1 MKKNYTVIRK
11 LVFTGLR
18 PMVIAL
24 FVAFLAQVASLGAQ
38 NLTFPLNNGFS
49 VYIYGTGPTICQSSS
64 AYSFMYPFPGPL
76 NFVNPSLINTWSNL
90 WNNNQGSYHV
100 AEAGVTKQIV
110 VEIPVAGGLGV
121 NSTLYYNFGQFD
133 GNPAAPSYT
142 STGVYNPNNNTN
154 RHELNLN
161 FPLGM
166 SKGYLAFIVN
176 DPGWPTHICVIP
188 FVVEGATVAQV
199 DILGTTVQPQMPH
212 LVLHAPP
219 GDGSSST
226 FQESKTT
233 CRELVDSYAEDNSNS
248 ANLAVKL
255 GFAGSAGIF
264 VTTNFEFSVTFSGGV
279 TAGDMVVKTQG
290 KQTCVTVN
298 EEFSTT
304 ELTGPTG
311 GGDVF
316 IGYGTDLA
324 YGVYP
329 FIIADQATCASKLD
343 TGLVFAP
350 VGPPRKFAYTKTA
363 ILSDIAELEAVVAD
377 SMNVGAKIA
386 NDAQNQID
394 VWNQV
399 LAMNDANVNNPDNE
413 SLGTLN
419 FSSGVNS
426 SQETSIT
433 ITESNSIQY
442 EHFLEGTFG
451 VEAVVEVGGSGVTGG
466 YEFKSARRYGATQ
479 NQTEESS
486 KLVKYTLADGDPGDI
501 FNLDVVRDPMFGTP
515 AFRVKPGT
523 KSSCPYQ
530 GGYQRDQPVLKH
542 DNNSDEHITS
552 LGNPVGGSFTFLIDL
567 CNESNET
574 RTYNLKLNAA
584 SNSNGAVVSAAGV
597 PLNGNDLGQSY
608 TIPAGSC
615 QENVVVNV
623 AMLNASSP
631 QAYPNLELFLYAP
644 CEEDIQS
651 SIFASVF
658 FGNATSTGEAPRNIA
673 QVAVYPNPAAQSA
686 TVAFEL
692 LESAPVR
699 VALYD
704 MLGQLHQGGIDEHMS
719 AGMQQRAVDVSQL
732 PNGVY
737 WLRIQSGPTDF
748 LTRKLVVNH

>member
-1 MKKNYTVIRK
+1 MKNFI
-11 LVFTGLR
+11 TGIP

-24 FVAFLAQVASLGAQ
+24 VMAFITQVASLGAQ
-38 NLTFPLNNGFS
+38 TLTFPLNNGFS
-49 VYIYGTGPTICQSSS
+49 VDIYGAGPTICQPSS
-64 AYSFMYPFPGPL
+64 AFSFPGFFFLGISP
-76 NFVNPSLINTWSNL
+76 FAINSYSNQ
-90 WNNNQGSYHV
+90 WNNNEGSYHL
-100 AEAGVTKQIV
+100 AEAGVTRQII
-110 VEIPVAGGLGV
+110 VEIPVAGGLGTNTTLLYNYGEFDV
-121 NSTLYYNFGQFD
+121 NIFTT
-133 GNPAAPSYT
+133 PSS

-154 RHELNLN
+154 RHVLDLN
-161 FPLGM
+161 FPVGM
-166 SKGYLAFIVN
+166 SKGYLVFIVD
-176 DPGWPTHICVIP
+176 DPGWPSHMCVIP

-199 DILGTTVQPQMPH
+199 ESLGTTVQPQMPYM
-212 LVLHAPP
+212 VLHAPP

-226 FQESKTT
+226 FQQSKTT
-233 CRELVDSYAEDNSNS
+233 CRELVDSYAEEGSNS

-255 GFAGSAGIF
+255 GVAGSAGIF

-279 TAGDMVVKTQG
+279 TAGEMVVKTQG

-304 ELTGPTG
+304 ELSGPTG

-377 SMNVGAKIA
+377 SLNVGAKTA
-386 NDAQNQID
+386 NDAQNQLD

-413 SLGTLN
+413 LIGTLN
-419 FSSGVNS
+419 FSAGVNS
-426 SQETSIT
+426 SQESSIT
-433 ITESNSIQY
+433 ITENNSIQY

-486 KLVKYTLADGDPGDI
+486 KLVKYTLADDDPGDV
-501 FNLDVVRDPMFGTP
+501 FNVDVVRDPMFGTP
-515 AFRVKPGT
+515 AFRIKQGT

-530 GGYQRDQPVLKH
+530 GGYQRDQPSLKH
-542 DNNSDEHITS
+542 DNTADEHITS
-552 LGNPVGGSFTFLIDL
+552 LGNPVGGSFNFLIDL

-608 TIPAGSC
+608 TIPAGAC
-615 QENVVVNV
+615 QENVVVTV
-623 AMLNASSP
+623 GMLNASSP
-631 QAYPNLELFLYAP
+631 QAYPDLELFLYAP

-658 FGNATSTGEAPRNIA
+658 FGGATSTGEVLSNIA
-673 QVAVYPNPAAQSA
+673 QVAVFPNPAAQTA
-686 TVAFEL
+686 TLVFEL
-692 LESAPVR
+692 LESAPIR
-699 VALYD
+699 VELYD
-704 MLGQLHQGGIDEHMS
+704 MLGRLYS
-719 AGMQQRAVDVSQL
+719 AGLNEQLPVGTHQRTVDVSQL
-732 PNGVY
+732 PNGLY
-737 WLRIQSGPTDF
+737 WLRIQSGPSDF
-748 LTRKLVVNH
+748 LTRKLVVSH

>member
-1 MKKNYTVIRK
+1 MKNFI
-11 LVFTGLR
+11 TGIP

-24 FVAFLAQVASLGAQ
+24 VMAFIAQVASLGAQ
-38 NLTFPLNNGFS
+38 TLTFPLNNGFS
-49 VYIYGTGPTICQSSS
+49 VDIYGAGPTICQPSS
-64 AYSFMYPFPGPL
+64 AFSFPGFFFLGISP
-76 NFVNPSLINTWSNL
+76 FAINSYSNQ
-90 WNNNQGSYHV
+90 WNNNEGSYHL
-100 AEAGVTKQIV
+100 AEAGVTRQII
-110 VEIPVAGGLGV
+110 VEIPVAGGLGTNTTLLYNYGEFDV
-121 NSTLYYNFGQFD
+121 NIFT
-133 GNPAAPSYT
+133 APSS

-154 RHELNLN
+154 RHVLDLN
-161 FPLGM
+161 FPVGM
-166 SKGYLAFIVN
+166 SKGYLAFIVD
-176 DPGWPTHICVIP
+176 DPGWPSHMCVIP
-188 FVVEGATVAQV
+188 FIVEGATVAQV
-199 DILGTTVQPQMPH
+199 ESLGTTVQPQMPYM
-212 LVLHAPP
+212 VLHAPP

-226 FQESKTT
+226 FQQSKTT
-233 CRELVDSYAEDNSNS
+233 CRELVDSYAEEGSNS

-255 GFAGSAGIF
+255 GVAGSAGIF

-279 TAGDMVVKTQG
+279 TAGEMVVKTQG

-304 ELTGPTG
+304 ELSGPSG

-350 VGPPRKFAYTKTA
+350 VGPPKKFAYTKTA

-377 SMNVGAKIA
+377 SLNVGAKTA

-413 SLGTLN
+413 LIGTLN
-419 FSSGVNS
+419 FSAGVNS
-426 SQETSIT
+426 SQESSIT
-433 ITESNSIQY
+433 ITENNSIQY

-486 KLVKYTLADGDPGDI
+486 KLVKYTLADDDPGDV
-501 FNLDVVRDPMFGTP
+501 FNVDVVRDPMFGTP
-515 AFRVKPGT
+515 AFRIKQGT
-523 KSSCPYQ
+523 RSSCPYQ
-530 GGYQRDQPVLKH
+530 GGYQRDQPSLKH
-542 DNNSDEHITS
+542 DNTADEHITS

-567 CNESNET
+567 CNESNEM
-574 RTYNLKLNAA
+574 RTYNLKLNAV
-584 SNSNGAVVSAAGV
+584 SNPNGAVVSAAGV

-608 TIPAGSC
+608 SIPAGSC
-615 QENVVVNV
+615 LENVVINV
-623 AMLNASSP
+623 AMLNISSP

-658 FGNATSTGEAPRNIA
+658 FGNTTSTGEAPRNIA
-673 QVAVYPNPAAQSA
+673 QVAVFPNPASQTA
-686 TVAFEL
+686 TLVFEL
-692 LESAPVR
+692 RESAPVR
-699 VALYD
+699 VELYD
-704 MLGQLHQGGIDEHMS
+704 MLGKLLPVGINEQRP
-719 AGMQQRAVDVSQL
+719 AGMQQQTVDVSQL

-737 WLRIQSGPTDF
+737 WLRIQSGPSDF
-748 LTRKLVVNH
+748 LTRKLVVSH

>member
-1 MKKNYTVIRK
+1 MKKNKTI
-11 LVFTGLR
+11 FSMPMR
-18 PMVIAL
+18 PMIIAL
-24 FVAFLAQVASLGAQ
+24 FMAFLAQVGSLGAQ
-38 NLTFPLNNGFS
+38 DLTFPLNNGFS
-49 VYIYGTGPTICQSSS
+49 AYVYGTGPTICQPSS
-64 AYSFMYPFPGPL
+64 AFSFGNLFFNNFFAINPGM
-76 NFVNPSLINTWSNL
+76 INIWAPNQ
-90 WNNNQGSYHV
+90 WNNNEGSYYV
-100 AEAGVTKQIV
+100 ATAGVTKQIV

-121 NSTLYYNFGQFD
+121 NSQLIYNFGQFD
-133 GNPAAPSYT
+133 GDPNAPSYY
-142 STGVYNPNNNTN
+142 STGVYNSDNNTN
-154 RHELNLN
+154 RHVLNLN
-161 FPLGM
+161 FPLGI
-166 SKGYLAFIVN
+166 SKGYLAFIVK
-176 DPGWPTHICVIP
+176 DPNWPAHVCTIP

-199 DILGTTVQPQMPH
+199 DSLGTTVQPQMPY

-219 GDGSSST
+219 GDGSSSL

-233 CRELVDSYAEDNSNS
+233 CRELVDSYAENNSNS

-255 GFAGSAGIF
+255 GVAGSAGIF

-290 KQTCVTVN
+290 NQTCVTVN

-329 FIIADQATCASKLD
+329 LIIADQATCASKLD

-350 VGPPRKFAYTKTA
+350 VGLPRKFAYTKTA

-377 SMNVGAKIA
+377 SLNVGAKTA
-386 NDAQNQID
+386 NNAQNQID
-394 VWNQV
+394 VWNEV

-413 SLGTLN
+413 LLGTLN

-451 VEAVVEVGGSGVTGG
+451 IQTVVEVGGSGVSGG

-486 KLVKYTLADGDPGDI
+486 KLVKYTLADDDSGDI

-515 AFRVKPGT
+515 AFRIKPGT

-530 GGYQRDQPVLKH
+530 GGYQRDQPSLKH
-542 DNNSDEHITS
+542 DNTADEHISS
-552 LGNPVGGSFTFLIDL
+552 LGNPVGGSYEFLIDL

-584 SNSNGAVVSAAGV
+584 SNLNGAVVSAAGV

-608 TIPAGSC
+608 TIPAGTC
-615 QENVVVNV
+615 LENVVVNV
-623 AMLNASSP
+623 GMLNASSP
-631 QAYPNLELFLYAP
+631 LSYPNLELFLYSP

-651 SIFASVF
+651 SVFASIY
-658 FGNATSTGEAPRNIA
+658 FGNATSTAEAPRNLMQA
-673 QVAVYPNPAAQSA
+673 AVYPNPAAQSA

-699 VALYD
+699 VELYD
-704 MLGQLHQGGIDEHMS
+704 MLGKLHPVAIDEYMP
-719 AGMQQRAVDVSQL
+719 AGTQQRTVDVSQL

-748 LTRKLVVNH
+748 LTRKLVVSH